1 MNLRLLIILTGALL
15 LSSCAV
21 FQEEFSCSS
30 VSGKSGCHSLDEISQ
45 SVKNGSFKTNS
56 TTPTTKNRQ
65 ASLGYPS
72 ATPKAGDPVRFGDCI
87 QKVTVFPYEDSE
99 GHYHDI
105 SQVFM
110 VVKHSHW
117 IGKPL
122 GAKDGK
128 D

>member
-1 MNLRLLIILTGALL
+1 MSLRLFMILTGAML

-21 FQEEFSCSS
+21 LQEEFSCSS
-30 VSGKSGCHSLDEISQ
+30 ISGKSGCHSLGQISQ
-45 SVKNGSFKTNS
+45 SVKNGTFKENETMV
-56 TTPTTKNRQ
+56 TTKNTQ
-65 ASLGYPS
+65 SSLGYPS
-72 ATPKAGDPVRFGDCI
+72 ATPKAGDPVRFGDHI

-117 IGKPL
+117 VGKPL
-122 GAKDGK
+122 GAKNGQV
-128 D
+128 